1 MKKLFTVI
9 ALLTLSTL
17 LFAQK
22 AGDKI
27 SFTATDFKGNPLTSE
42 IFAKNKLTMVNI
54 WGTFC
59 GPCIREMPDL
69 ARINEENKAKG
80 IEVIGIVIDILDNK
94 GQVSE
99 RVKTTG
105 EKIIKNTGADYT
117 HVIPN
122 IEMFSGLLRGVQAVP
137 TTIFVDSNGNQVGN
151 AYLGSRSQ
159 KDWQKIID
167 GILENEIG

>member
-22 AGDKI
+22 VGDKI
-27 SFTATDFKGNPLTSE
+27 SFTATDFKGNPVTSE

-99 RVKTTG
+99 RVRTSG
-105 EKIIKNTGADYT
+105 EKIIKNTGANYI

-167 GILENEIG
+167 GILEK

>member
-27 SFTATDFKGNPLTSE
+27 SFTATDFKGNPVTSE

-80 IEVIGIVIDILDNK
+80 IEEIEDMKILTVEPLKNFGTPAEIVRTFGGKQNFLAALK
-94 GQVSE
+94 E
-99 RVKTTG
+99 
-105 EKIIKNTGADYT
+105 
-117 HVIPN
+117 
-122 IEMFSGLLRGVQAVP
+122 
-137 TTIFVDSNGNQVGN
+137 
-151 AYLGSRSQ
+151 
-159 KDWQKIID
+159 
-167 GILENEIG
+167 LEDEIYSSA

>member
-27 SFTATDFKGNPLTSE
+27 SFTATDFEGNPVTSE

-99 RVKTTG
+99 RVKTSG
-105 EKIIKNTGADYT
+105 EKIIKIHRPEAAQKKTLSLHFRHT
-117 HVIPN
+117 
-122 IEMFSGLLRGVQAVP
+122 LRRNRGR
-137 TTIFVDSNGNQVGN
+137 
-151 AYLGSRSQ
+151 SRACWAGQ
-159 KDWQKIID
+159 R
-167 GILENEIG
+167 

>member
-1 MKKLFTVI
+1 MIKITQTLDENSSITDVINPTDFPDGTKLIRFYPGDSNSITITWLYDNDGELFQLI
-9 ALLTLSTL
+9 ALTQHL
-17 LFAQK
+17 
-22 AGDKI
+22 
-27 SFTATDFKGNPLTSE
+27 
-42 IFAKNKLTMVNI
+42 
-54 WGTFC
+54 
-59 GPCIREMPDL
+59 
-69 ARINEENKAKG
+69 KAKG

-99 RVKTTG
+99 RVKTSG

-167 GILENEIG
+167 GILEK

>member
-27 SFTATDFKGNPLTSE
+27 SFTATDFKGNPVTSE

-69 ARINEENKAKG
+69 ARINKEN
-80 IEVIGIVIDILDNK
+80 
-94 GQVSE
+94 
-99 RVKTTG
+99 
-105 EKIIKNTGADYT
+105 
-117 HVIPN
+117 
-122 IEMFSGLLRGVQAVP
+122 
-137 TTIFVDSNGNQVGN
+137 
-151 AYLGSRSQ
+151 
-159 KDWQKIID
+159 
-167 GILENEIG
+167 